1 MESSE
6 GIPVYYN
13 LILLIVFGLLFF
25 YFLYELM
32 QQEQPFMDAAIMLV
46 CGGLAIRNYVRW
58 KQKLQRHIN

>member
-6 GIPVYYN
+6 SVSPSYN

-58 KQKLQRHIN
+58 KQKLQKHVR